1 MKNKTKNEKFVQ
13 IPNQMFA
20 WNTKY
25 KVNNDELTLYVLL
38 KASMH
43 IREFDLDDNVTKTNL
58 MLLADLCEF
67 EAGQESKNKKRVFK
81 ALDSLREKGY
91 IDFDKSVTSKQN
103 RMFSVKIKNYNF
115 EDVVEVDASWSQTK
129 REISGFTKINY
140 SVIDKLLENK
150 DMLLYSYSEYRYMPE
165 LNYRIC
171 IDEWVAV
178 LEVSR
183 MTVVKNINDSEAII
197 KINNGYNTEKQ
208 KQETNSYLPFNRSSD
223 VEQMEE
229 KEVFRNSKSVVKELE
244 SESVEEED
252 DFYDFEE
259 EELSLKAEPKRPV
272 LEANIKPSKAIKQ
285 KDNKVVD
292 TNTKQAKIDSKDLL
306 NQIKGNTIEANTFK
320 KMQREDKRV
329 TTLDES
335 KQIQDFDVPMSIEM
349 FKVIENTDSAY
360 IRECGAK
367 KLKSKKF
374 QNKFGAK
381 LDEEIHKYKESEH
394 KTKFMSKFLYKTITE
409 YYKDGQELVIG
420 ADKLYDYVSHR
431 AVNNIDDEDTYLAG
445 NMLPDLKCIKV
456 TEKY

>member
-150 DMLLYSYSEYRYMPE
+150 DMLLYSYAEYRHMPE

-229 KEVFRNSKSVVKELE
+229 KEVFRNSKSVVKEEEPEL
-244 SESVEEED
+244 VEE
-252 DFYDFEE
+252 DFGNFEE
-259 EELSLKAEPKRPV
+259 EEISLKVEDKKPIV
-272 LEANIKPSKAIKQ
+272 EAHIKPSKATKQ

-292 TNTKQAKIDSKDLL
+292 IHTKQAKIDSKDFL
-306 NQIKGNTIEANTFK
+306 NQIKGNTLEENTFK

-329 TTLDES
+329 TTLNES
-335 KQIQDFDVPMSIEM
+335 KQIQDFDVPMSISM
-349 FKVIENTDSAY
+349 FNVIKTTDSDY
-360 IRECGAK
+360 IRKCGAK
-367 KLKSKKF
+367 KLKSEKWQK
-374 QNKFGAK
+374 KFGAELDK
-381 LDEEIHKYKESEH
+381 AVRKDEELEY
-394 KTKFMSKFLYKTITE
+394 KTKFTSKYFYKTITE
-409 YYKDGQELVIG
+409 FYVDGSEYVIS
-420 ADKLYDYVSHR
+420 ADKLYDYVYSKM
-431 AVNNIDDEDTYLAG
+431 VYTDNEDTYFIKSD
-445 NMLPDLKCIKV
+445 MLSDLKCIKV

>member
-58 MLLADLCEF
+58 MLLADLCGF
-67 EAGQESKNKKRVFK
+67 EVGQESKNKKRVFK

-115 EDVVEVDASWSQTK
+115 KDVVEVDASWSQTK

-150 DMLLYSYSEYRYMPE
+150 DMLLYSYAEYRYMPE

-229 KEVFRNSKSVVKELE
+229 KEVFRNSKSIVKEQEFEL
-244 SESVEEED
+244 VED
-252 DFYDFEE
+252 DFDIFEE
-259 EELSLKAEPKRPV
+259 EEISLKAEAKKPIV
-272 LEANIKPSKAIKQ
+272 EAHIKPTKATKQ

-292 TNTKQAKIDSKDLL
+292 IHTKQAKIDSKDFL
-306 NQIKGNTIEANTFK
+306 NQIKGNTLEENTFK

-335 KQIQDFDVPMSIEM
+335 KQIQDFDVPMSISM
-349 FKVIENTDSAY
+349 FNVIKTTDSAY
-360 IRECGAK
+360 IRNCGAN
-367 KLKSKKF
+367 KLKSTKFKK
-374 QNKFGAK
+374 KFGAK
-381 LDEEIHKYKESEH
+381 LEEDIDKDAKLEYKI
-394 KTKFMSKFLYKTITE
+394 KFTSQYLYNTITE
-409 YYKDGQELVIG
+409 YYVDGGECVISS
-420 ADKLYDYVSHR
+420 DKLYDYVHNRMVYS
-431 AVNNIDDEDTYLAG
+431 DDEYTYFTPT
-445 NMLPDLKCIKV
+445 NMVPHLKCIKV